1 MESFDLAP
9 EGLRELM
16 REDHEIQMFENFKAT
31 SADALHPGFRHK
43 ALLDDQRAEF
53 RPLPSKFVL
62 ISLGTR
68 TAANQFPSLL
78 NLKLSEALRDTSLIA
93 DLKYKPQ
100 GCGWEDVLNCIA
112 AVKASY
118 DDKGKNNK
126 AWKQRIKNKDEILQQ
141 LDDLPLLLSEATE
154 KWKLYPHDKRLQ
166 GAVENLCGT
175 VVDSMTIL
183 IEVLLRTQ
191 RGSFISK
198 NMRRAPAVESQRIDH
213 ATNMIAE
220 AKKVLK
226 IYIDRLENE
235 ALARINDA
243 STSTSSEVKAIRQ
256 AIHRHYG
263 IMMRAIGDIATQQR
277 LGYTTDP
284 AARSPLYLFAAE
296 KLCITKNELAK
307 HLRVS
312 EIYSVNED
320 VERVH
325 RQATNVTTEGLEQA
339 RKILSTAEV
348 TDWLSKDESKLI
360 LVDGHCKNHG
370 YGKTSPLSVFCA
382 SSASALDESP
392 SLVILKYFCSHHS
405 SNSEN
410 LPAGPLGLIKSLL
423 GQLLH
428 KSDDVLPLDLHLD
441 NELLDRADPDDVPDL
456 CEVFASIFSQINP
469 AKITICILDE
479 IAEFEGER
487 DGWGESM
494 RFIAYQL
501 RWMVHNFEG
510 PQMIKVLMTSANK
523 SAVVSNILEQND
535 KISVR
540 AGLGFLITRLDDW
553 R

>member
-1 MESFDLAP
+1 
-9 EGLRELM
+9 
-16 REDHEIQMFENFKAT
+16 
-31 SADALHPGFRHK
+31 
-43 ALLDDQRAEF
+43 
-53 RPLPSKFVL
+53 
-62 ISLGTR
+62 
-68 TAANQFPSLL
+68 
-78 NLKLSEALRDTSLIA
+78 
-93 DLKYKPQ
+93 
-100 GCGWEDVLNCIA
+100 
-112 AVKASY
+112 
-118 DDKGKNNK
+118 
-126 AWKQRIKNKDEILQQ
+126 
-141 LDDLPLLLSEATE
+141 
-154 KWKLYPHDKRLQ
+154 
-166 GAVENLCGT
+166 
-175 VVDSMTIL
+175 
-183 IEVLLRTQ
+183 
-191 RGSFISK
+191 
-198 NMRRAPAVESQRIDH
+198 MRRAPAVESQRIDH

-256 AIHRHYG
+256 TIHRHYG

-277 LGYTTDP
+277 ESQFRDDEGMRNVFRECFREIWSSKMQTGLYRFVEESEYCRRLGYTTGS
-284 AARSPLYLFAAE
+284 AARSPLHLFAAE

-307 HLRVS
+307 HLGVS

-325 RQATNVTTEGLEQA
+325 RQGTNVTTEGLEQA
-339 RKILSTAEV
+339 RKILSTAQV

-360 LVDGHCKNHG
+360 LVDGHCKNLG

-405 SNSEN
+405 SNSED
-410 LPAGPLGLIKSLL
+410 LPAGPLGLIRSLL

-441 NELLDRADPDDVPDL
+441 NELLDRADPEDVPDL
-456 CEVFASIFSQINP
+456 CEVFAGVFSQINP

-510 PQMIKVLMTSANK
+510 PQMIKVLMTSGNK

-535 KISVR
+535 KISSM
-540 AGLGFLITRLDDW
+540 
-553 R
+553 